1 MGMNF
6 LLKFLP
12 KEKRELLELAI
23 RVTSAL
29 DTRHEREE
37 AVKYGVS
44 MLKDGKVTI
53 TEWAGFGKRLGIFR
67 LDKEA
72 K

>member
-1 MGMNF
+1 MRGIMGMNF

-29 DTRHEREE
+29 DTQHERKE
-37 AVKYGVS
+37 AVKYGV
-44 MLKDGKVTI
+44 
-53 TEWAGFGKRLGIFR
+53 
-67 LDKEA
+67 
-72 K
+72 